1 MFITNPVGR
10 RKGGACERCVRKK
23 RKCDH
28 KKPHCTE
35 CLKHNETCQP
45 RLFKSW
51 ARSPL
56 PSASESGDTPRSSRR
71 RSDKTPSASPSR
83 TAPSCRASEP
93 GAPSTTG
100 SAEVDSVSVDQVPG
114 TGEIFPPSVPVA
126 DPFENEPQSF
136 ALDSPLGTAE
146 NILDSVMTESNGVM
160 VPYPNTSLIMPGMVD
175 WTTPI
180 STILSPEPMILY
192 CPSPWPDDMQ
202 SSPRRQFLWNHF
214 IHSMQMGALCLD
226 LEDVSCVPGF
236 QDPFV
241 ATIPQ
246 MALSNATL
254 REAAMCFSVFQYTE
268 LYGQLDFISTTGTAW
283 RKASEGLHHQLARR
297 QDLDG
302 WGFLSMIS
310 ACCLLH
316 WCAADQGENCL
327 RLATKLTVEF
337 LQRPQSGL
345 EVPSTCREVI
355 LTGFRWTMIA
365 TLCSLKPPSRLL
377 DDKIIDTLEM
387 DLHEVAGNYSPAFGN
402 WTSHPLYAF
411 SSRLVNPLLR
421 MGHLAEVQLLRPKDA
436 PQDLQ
441 SGSDQF
447 EQELLTIEETLL
459 QAREADL
466 MAAISPR
473 RYSEPSS
480 LAALNEAMHA
490 ASFILFYTRF
500 RHLPFTAPVIR
511 RQVKIVVSEICKIP
525 EDSRVSHAILFPLF
539 IAACEAVDTEDRCI
553 IESRLRMPRG
563 LFFDRG
569 NTTAALHRIWEVR
582 DLQPGLTWPDWVN
595 KVDAAYRI
603 WNLF

>member
-56 PSASESGDTPRSSRR
+56 SSASESGDTPRSSRR
-71 RSDKTPSASPSR
+71 RSDKTPFASPSR
-83 TAPSCRASEP
+83 IAPSCRTSEP
-93 GAPSTTG
+93 TTFSTMESTK
-100 SAEVDSVSVDQVPG
+100 VDSGSVDEVPG
-114 TGEIFPPSVPVA
+114 TGIFPPSVPVA

-136 ALDSPLGTAE
+136 ALGFPLGTAE
-146 NILDSVMTESNGVM
+146 TIFDSVITESDGIM
-160 VPYPNTSLIMPGMVD
+160 VPYSSPSLIMPDMID
-175 WTTPI
+175 YTTPM

-268 LYGQLDFISTTGTAW
+268 LYGQLEFISTTGTAW

-327 RLATKLTVEF
+327 RLATKLAVEF

-355 LTGFRWTMIA
+355 LTGFRWTIIA

-377 DDKIIDTLEM
+377 DNKIIDTLEM

-421 MGHLAEVQLLRPKDA
+421 MGHLAEVQLLRRKDA
-436 PQDLQ
+436 PQDSQ
-441 SGSDQF
+441 NGSDQF

-466 MAAISPR
+466 MAAVSPR
-473 RYSEPSS
+473 RYSEPLS

-539 IAACEAVDTEDRCI
+539 IAACEAVDTDDRCI
-553 IESRLRMPRG
+553 LENRLRMPRG

-582 DLQPGLTWPDWVN
+582 DLQPGLAWPDWVN
-595 KVDAAYRI
+595 KVDAEYRI